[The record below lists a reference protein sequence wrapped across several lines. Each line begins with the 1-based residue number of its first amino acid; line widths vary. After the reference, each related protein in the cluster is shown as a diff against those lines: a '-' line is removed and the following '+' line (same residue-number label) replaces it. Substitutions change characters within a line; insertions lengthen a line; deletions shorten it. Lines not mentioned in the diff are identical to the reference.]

1 MDFRSAILG
10 AVLALASFAA
20 AAQSYRC
27 VGTDGKKYYGSSVPP
42 QCVGVM
48 VEQISPQGAV
58 MKRIEPQAGAD
69 ARAKAAAEEVERKKQ
84 AAITKEQARRDQA
97 LLATYASEKDVEDMR
112 RRALEN
118 DQRLLEE
125 LEGKIAALQK
135 RKAAGQDVAAELGV
149 QEGMVATKKK
159 EISAINAKYDDDK
172 KRFRQLTGQG
182 K

>member
-1 MDFRSAILG
+1 M
-10 AVLALASFAA
+10 LALTSFAA
-20 AAQSYRC
+20 VAQSYRC

-42 QCVGVM
+42 QCVGVV

-69 ARAKAAAEEVERKKQ
+69 ARAKQAAQEVERKKQ
-84 AAITKEQARRDQA
+84 AAITKEQSRRDQA

-118 DQRLLEE
+118 DQQLLSE
-125 LEGKIAALQK
+125 LEAKIADLKK
-135 RKAAGQDVAAELGV
+135 RKAAGQDVSSELSV
-149 QEGMVATKKK
+149 QEGMVAVKKK
-159 EISAINAKYDDDK
+159 EIATINGKYDDDK
-172 KRFRQLTGQG
+172 KRFLQLTGQG